1 MTYEIKPVTEQD
13 KKWSIG
19 VAAKSMLEDE
29 VGRADL
35 YSVARLSMLFNR
47 VVKDETGLI
56 CWKDGKRVGMVGG
69 ILLPHHLK
77 PNCTVL
83 TELVW
88 YIDPEHRR
96 SRASLKLLNGYK
108 QIIDEKADEGIFT
121 LLSDT
126 PIEDSSMERMG
137 FKPYERN
144 FIYRKE

>member
-13 KKWSIG
+13 KKWAIG
-19 VAAKSMLEDE
+19 VAAKSMLEEE

-35 YSVARLSMLFNR
+35 YSVARLSMLFDR

-56 CWKDGKRVGMVGG
+56 CWKDGKKVGMVGG

-77 PNCTVL
+77 PNFTVL
-83 TELVW
+83 TEIVW

-121 LLSDT
+121 LLAHT
-126 PIEDSSMERMG
+126 PIEDASMERMG